1 MAVIQIWCW
10 IVGWLVES
18 GSIEARE
25 VGRICKEMGDD
36 VDSAAEKVMGKE
48 NDFDFA
54 PGNHIEKGGQ
64 GPEMDSQ
71 TTGKTLCARG
81 YRLAS
86 SNNCPNRSL
95 TSATS
100 SVKMLARSR

>member
-1 MAVIQIWCW
+1 MGIIQIWCW
-10 IVGWLVES
+10 IVGWLVER
-18 GSIEARE
+18 SIEARE
-25 VGRICKEMGDD
+25 VGRICKGMGDG
-36 VDSAAEKVMGKE
+36 VDSVVEKVMGKE

-54 PGNHIEKGGQ
+54 TGNHIEKGGQ
-64 GPEMDSQ
+64 GPVMDGQ
-71 TTGKTLCARG
+71 TSGKTLCAHS